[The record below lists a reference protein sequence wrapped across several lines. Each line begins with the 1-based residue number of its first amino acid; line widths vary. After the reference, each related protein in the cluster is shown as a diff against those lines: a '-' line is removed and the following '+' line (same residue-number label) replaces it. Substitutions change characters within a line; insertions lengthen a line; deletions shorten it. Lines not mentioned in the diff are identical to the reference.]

1 VLAALRLHETGAAVE
16 QRDARRAGAAARG
29 LTALLD
35 EAYSPDFTYEPEAWL
50 VAADGLAQAG
60 DAAAARRAWQAGVA
74 WIQTRALPQVPA
86 PFIDSFLQRNPVN
99 RRLLGGM
106 PDAG

>member
-1 VLAALRLHETGAAVE
+1 MSDPTQTPAATAAEPHATEETQMTTPTNPAAEPQARAVE
-16 QRDARRAGAAARG
+16 
-29 LTALLD
+29 
-35 EAYSPDFTYEPEAWL
+35 
-50 VAADGLAQAG
+50 
-60 DAAAARRAWQAGVA
+60 
-74 WIQTRALPQVPA
+74 TRALPQVPA